1 MSTLQEDTRFVKI
14 HTDTTVSWATVVL
27 VQISLWIRPK
37 TKKCETVNLND
48 RGSVF
53 IWPSLKKKQ
62 HTEHVVKKNSL
73 SPSSSAPVNLE
84 TVDDCS
90 C

>member
-1 MSTLQEDTRFVKI
+1 MKI

-37 TKKCETVNLND
+37 TEKCETVND

>member
-1 MSTLQEDTRFVKI
+1 MKI

-27 VQISLWIRPK
+27 VQISLWIRLK
-37 TKKCETVNLND
+37 TEKCETVND
-48 RGSVF
+48 RESVF